1 MPTLIEDAFG
11 GVKGATQGNVLSVI
25 CTAELP
31 EPNVTSNTSDPVE
44 HKGPV
49 VFTCEPEIQDVTY
62 LWLIN
67 SKSVQNSTRLELS
80 KDSRTLML
88 FSVTR
93 SDRGPYECEIW
104 NPVSAIRS
112 DPLYLNV
119 FCE

>member
-25 CTAELP
+25 CTEELLKP
-31 EPNVTSNTSDPVE
+31 TIRSNTSDPVE

-49 VFTCEPEIQDVTY
+49 VFTCESEIQNVTY

-80 KDSRTLML
+80 EDSRTLTL
-88 FSVTR
+88 LNVTR
-93 SDRGPYECEIW
+93 SDRGPYECEIR

-112 DPLYLNV
+112 DPFYLNV
-119 FCE
+119 LCE